1 MGWSNFLTWLRIALI
16 PLLIVVHWLPALP
29 EWWRGALAA
38 IVFAGA
44 ALTDFWDGW
53 LARRLNQETRFGAFL
68 DPIADKLLVACALIL
83 VIVAESDFLLRA
95 SLGAAAIVIIGREI
109 CISALREWMA
119 LIGASHA
126 VAVNIV
132 GKWKTAAQMSAIIM
146 LLFKAPLGPFPTAVV
161 GHVLIWLAAL
171 MTLWSMLV
179 YLRGAWRH
187 LRRGESE
194 RR

>member
-1 MGWSNFLTWLRIALI
+1 MI
-16 PLLIVVHWLPALP
+16 PLLIVVHWMPALP
-29 EWWRGALAA
+29 SFWRGALAA
-38 IVFAGA
+38 GVFAVA

-68 DPIADKLLVACALIL
+68 DPVADKLLVTAALIL
-83 VIVAESDFLLRA
+83 VIVAEADSLLRA
-95 SLGAAAIVIIGREI
+95 SLGAAAIVIVGREI

-119 LIGASHA
+119 LIGESKA

-132 GKWKTAAQMSAIIM
+132 GKWKTAAQMSAITM
-146 LLFKAPLGPFPTAVV
+146 LLFDAPLGPFPTAVV
-161 GHVLIWLAAL
+161 GHVLLWLAAL

-187 LRRGESE
+187 LRKE
-194 RR
+194 